1 MNILI
6 ILLCITDIGI
16 GGEIDF
22 AGGPI
27 PSVVFHAKLK
37 DKVSV
42 NFSAGG
48 FPTRMGPIMRMAL
61 NFRYLFKE
69 KEKWSP
75 YIQAG
80 PGYTTIRYN
89 EYGQQQKERAR
100 YDITGIHLNGG
111 ISWSCLSSLDISADF
126 GLMYAPH
133 CINPCI
139 KEEFPDVIPIVPM
152 VGLEGVYSI
161 K

>member
-6 ILLCITDIGI
+6 ILLGITEIGI
-16 GGEIDF
+16 GVKIDF
-22 AGGPI
+22 VGGPI
-27 PSVVFHAKLK
+27 PSIVFNAKLK

-48 FPTRMGPIMRMAL
+48 FPTRMGPIMRMVV

-75 YIQAG
+75 YVQG
-80 PGYTTIRYN
+80 GFGYTTIRFN
-89 EYGQQQKERAR
+89 EYGQQQKERTR
-100 YDITGIHLNGG
+100 YDVTGIHFNGG
-111 ISWSCLSSLDISADF
+111 MTWSCLPRLDLSADF

-133 CINPCI
+133 CINPCV

-152 VGLEGVYSI
+152 IGLEGVYSI